1 MLRTTLQLGFTK
13 GAMLFAAALE
23 HKWALTN
30 LALGEACNYIGGL
43 QDAAQGIWNKV
54 RVGRAVGRGVRDKAV
69 KAAGGTGNGA
79 PDLSLGSNW
88 RKNRCGS
95 PTQVSSQNGWV
106 RGSTRKTPVELPFK
120 HGSGLTGLGIKNM
133 ECDKV

>member
-1 MLRTTLQLGFTK
+1 MPGRTIPAALKMLRTTLQLGFTK

-69 KAAGGTGNGA
+69 KAAGGTGNGVDH
-79 PDLSLGSNW
+79 PP
-88 RKNRCGS
+88 KS
-95 PTQVSSQNGWV
+95 PP
-106 RGSTRKTPVELPFK
+106 KTD
-120 HGSGLTGLGIKNM
+120 GLGVLPGKPP
-133 ECDKV
+133 